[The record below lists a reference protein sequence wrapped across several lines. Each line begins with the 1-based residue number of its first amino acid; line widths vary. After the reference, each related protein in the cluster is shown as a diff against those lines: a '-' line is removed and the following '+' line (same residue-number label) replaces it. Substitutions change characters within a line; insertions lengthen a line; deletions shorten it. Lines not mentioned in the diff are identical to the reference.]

1 MRCFF
6 SFLVFVIFPKELL
19 TLVVFVVFFKAMRE
33 GIIKA
38 EKQSRQPDLITIF
51 SFSLRL
57 RQIQK

>member
-1 MRCFF
+1 MFF